1 MLRSTLLYF
10 SRQRWLR
17 HWIET
22 SSVSRRLTSRF
33 IAGRTLEDG
42 IRVAGQL
49 AKDRIFATLDFLGE
63 NVTSRDEALRSRD
76 SYLEALEAIKW
87 HGLGATVSVKL
98 TQLGLNLSEE
108 ACLNNVSA
116 LVERAKAMDSR
127 IEVDMESS
135 AYTDRTLR
143 LVTELHTRFGGHVRA
158 VIQAYLRRSE
168 EDIRRLS
175 AVGIAVRLCKGAYR
189 EPPGVAFQVKADV
202 DRNYMKLM
210 KLLLEGGVYP
220 AIASHDEVILR
231 ECARY
236 VRASGIEP
244 DSFEFQMLYG
254 IRRDLQKKLT
264 SDGFRVRSYVPYGD
278 AWYPYFM
285 RRLAERPANLVFI
298 AKNVLRG

>member
-143 LVTELHTRFGGHVRA
+143 LVTELHTRFGGARP
-158 VIQAYLRRSE
+158 RR
-168 EDIRRLS
+168 D
-175 AVGIAVRLCKGAYR
+175 
-189 EPPGVAFQVKADV
+189 
-202 DRNYMKLM
+202 
-210 KLLLEGGVYP
+210 
-220 AIASHDEVILR
+220 
-231 ECARY
+231 
-236 VRASGIEP
+236 SGISP
-244 DSFEFQMLYG
+244 QK
-254 IRRDLQKKLT
+254 RRGYPPVIGGGNRCPALQGGLPRAAR
-264 SDGFRVRSYVPYGD
+264 SRVSGQ
-278 AWYPYFM
+278 
-285 RRLAERPANLVFI
+285 
-298 AKNVLRG
+298 G